1 MLEES
6 TMKFVVREMA
16 FHFVKHLLWHLV
28 STLFEFLIRFG
39 VIVTIEKVYYV
50 LLRRFQIN
58 LFVINVL
65 KGVYENI
72 VYFMHI
78 RGYLLMNYCGC

>member
-39 VIVTIEKVYYV
+39 VIVTIQEVNNV
-50 LLRRFQIN
+50 LLRPFQII
-58 LFVINVL
+58 LFIVDVLESVYKNVI
-65 KGVYENI
+65 
-72 VYFMHI
+72 YFKHI
-78 RGYLLMNYCGC
+78 LGDLLVNYSGD